1 MKAADKKE
9 IKEDILREAKVLGI
23 RPGAAETV
31 AEKVATNVAKW
42 AEKRSGVT
50 EKDLERK
57 IAENL
62 KKYNADLAEM
72 FKIRGKII

>member
-1 MKAADKKE
+1 MKTASKKA
-9 IKEDILREAKVLGI
+9 IKDDILCEAKIIGM
-23 RPGAAETV
+23 RPGAAEII
-31 AEKVATNVAKW
+31 AEKVAEKTVKW
-42 AEKRSGVT
+42 AEKRSEVT

-72 FKIRGKII
+72 FQIRGKII